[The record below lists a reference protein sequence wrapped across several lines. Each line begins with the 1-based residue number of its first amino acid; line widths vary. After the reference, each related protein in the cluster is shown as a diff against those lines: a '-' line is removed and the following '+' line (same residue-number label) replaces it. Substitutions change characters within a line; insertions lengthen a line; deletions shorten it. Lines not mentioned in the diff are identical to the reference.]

1 MNNHN
6 PTHENLINTSMF
18 TYNAEL
24 LNVVDGDTVDLKV
37 DLGFDIYTKMRFR
50 LLGVDT
56 PEIRTKNLEEKEWG
70 LKAKE
75 FVVQTFAENGNKC
88 VVNTLKDAKEKYG
101 RYLATIVFGDKSL
114 NDMLVENKF
123 TK

>member
-1 MNNHN
+1 MNH

-24 LNVVDGDTVDLKV
+24 LNVVDGDTVDLRV
-37 DLGFDIYTKMRFR
+37 DLGFDVYINSRFR

-56 PEIRTKNLEEKEWG
+56 PEVRTKNLEEKEWG
-70 LKAKE
+70 LRAKE
-75 FVVQTFAENGNKC
+75 FVVQTFVENENKC
-88 VVNTLKDAKEKYG
+88 VVKTLKDAKGKYG
-101 RYLATIVFGDKSL
+101 RYLATIIFGDKSL

-123 TK
+123 AK

>member
-1 MNNHN
+1 
-6 PTHENLINTSMF
+6 MF
-18 TYNAEL
+18 IYNAEL

-37 DLGFDIYTKMRFR
+37 DLGFDIFTQMRFR
-50 LLGVDT
+50 LFGVDT
-56 PEIRTKNLEEKEWG
+56 PEIRTKDLEEKEWG
-70 LKAKE
+70 LRAKE

-88 VVNTLKDAKEKYG
+88 IVNTQKDAKEKYG
-101 RYLATIVFGDKSL
+101 RYLATIVFRDKSL